1 MFTENTAD
9 QQVTIMNSKSF
20 FSKRAVVFAVAI
32 LCNSLWGSAT
42 PAIKTAYSM
51 FQIGPGDIMSR
62 LLLAGVRFAFAGA
75 AIIVYSSISAKKL
88 IRPKKESWFNIIKL
102 GTVQTVIQY
111 IFFYT
116 GLAHT
121 TGMKSLILGA
131 SATFFAIFFSVLYG
145 FEKMTVRKITGCI
158 IGFAGVV
165 LINLTGDSI
174 GAFNLKGDGAI
185 MVYTVANAF
194 AAVLI
199 KKYSA
204 TEDPAVLTGYQFLY
218 GGIVLAAAGLIGHG
232 RLLPTGPAAWLLMAY
247 MILLSA
253 VAYTLWSVLLKY
265 NPVSSITIY
274 SFTSTVFG
282 VLLSAI
288 ILKEKNTFT
297 PLQCAV
303 SVVLVSLGI
312 IIVNLRLRK
321 ESEC

>member
-1 MFTENTAD
+1 
-9 QQVTIMNSKSF
+9 MNSKPF
-20 FSKRAVVFAVAI
+20 FSRRAVVFAVAI
-32 LCNSLWGSAT
+32 LCNILWASAT
-42 PAIKTAYSM
+42 PAIKTAYTM
-51 FQIGPGDIMSR
+51 FQIGSGDIMSR
-62 LLLAGVRFAFAGA
+62 LLLAGVRFTFSGI
-75 AIIVYSSISAKKL
+75 AIIIYGSISAGRF
-88 IRPKKESWFNIIKL
+88 IRPKKESFLDVIKL
-102 GTVQTVIQY
+102 GTVQTVLQY
-111 IFFYT
+111 TFFFT

-121 TGMKSLILGA
+121 TGVKSLILGA

-145 FEKMTVRKITGCI
+145 FEKLTVRKTAGCV

-185 MVYTVANAF
+185 MVYTLANAF

-204 TEDPAVLTGYQFLY
+204 TEEPVVLTGYQFLY
-218 GGIVLAAAGLIGHG
+218 GGIVLAVAGLLGHG
-232 RLLPTGPAAWLLMAY
+232 RLIPIRPAAWLLLAY
-247 MILLSA
+247 MILISA
-253 VAYTLWSVLLKY
+253 VAYTLWTVLLKY
-265 NPVSSITIY
+265 NPVSSITVY

-288 ILKEKNTFT
+288 ILREKNTFT

-312 IIVNLRLRK
+312 IIVNLRLK
-321 ESEC
+321 NE

>member
-1 MFTENTAD
+1 MIMKTE
-9 QQVTIMNSKSF
+9 SF
-20 FSKRAVVFAVAI
+20 FSKRAAVFAVAI
-32 LCNSLWGSAT
+32 LCNLLWGSAT
-42 PAIKTAYSM
+42 PAIKTAYAL

-62 LLLAGVRFAFAGA
+62 LLLAGVRFAFAGVV
-75 AIIVYSSISAKKL
+75 IIIYGSIAAKKF
-88 IRPKKESWFNIIKL
+88 IRPKKESFLNVIKL

-131 SATFFAIFFSVLYG
+131 SATFFAIIFSVLYR
-145 FEKMTVRKITGCI
+145 FEKLTARKITGCI

-165 LINLTGDSI
+165 LINLTGDSF
-174 GAFNLKGDGAI
+174 GAFNLAGDGAI
-185 MVYTVANAF
+185 MVYTIANAF

-204 TEDPAVLTGYQFLY
+204 TEEPIVLTGYQFLY
-218 GGIVLAAAGLIGHG
+218 GGIVLVAAGLTG
-232 RLLPTGPAAWLLMAY
+232 RGKLLPVSPSAWLLMAY
-247 MILLSA
+247 MIFLSA

-265 NPVSSITIY
+265 NPVSSVTIY
-274 SFTSTVFG
+274 SFTNTVFG

-288 ILKEKNTFT
+288 ILKEQNAFT

-312 IIVNLRLRK
+312 IIVNLK
-321 ESEC
+321 AENKA

>member
-1 MFTENTAD
+1 
-9 QQVTIMNSKSF
+9 MNAKSF
-20 FSKRAVVFAVAI
+20 FSKRAVVFAAAI
-32 LCNSLWGSAT
+32 LCNLLWGSAT
-42 PAIKTAYSM
+42 PAIKTAYVM
-51 FQIGPGDIMSR
+51 FQIDSGDIMSR
-62 LLLAGVRFAFAGA
+62 LLLAGVRFALAGVV
-75 AIIVYSSISAKKL
+75 IIIYGSISAGRF
-88 IRPKKESWFNIIKL
+88 IRPKRESCLDVIKL
-102 GTVQTVIQY
+102 GTVQTVLQY
-111 IFFYT
+111 MFFYT

-131 SATFFAIFFSVLYG
+131 SATFFAIFFSILYG
-145 FEKMTVRKITGCI
+145 FEKLTARKALGCI

-165 LINLTGDSI
+165 LINLTGDSF

-185 MVYTVANAF
+185 MVYTLANAF

-204 TEDPAVLTGYQFLY
+204 TEEPVVLTGYQFLF
-218 GGIVLAAAGLIGHG
+218 GGTVLAVVGLLGRG

-253 VAYTLWSVLLKY
+253 VAYTLWTVLLKF
-265 NPVSSITIY
+265 NPVSSITVY

-282 VLLSAI
+282 VLLSAV
-288 ILKEKNTFT
+288 ILKEQNTFT

-312 IIVNLRLRK
+312 IIVNLRLRN
-321 ESEC
+321 E

>member
-1 MFTENTAD
+1 
-9 QQVTIMNSKSF
+9 
-20 FSKRAVVFAVAI
+20 
-32 LCNSLWGSAT
+32 
-42 PAIKTAYSM
+42 
-51 FQIGPGDIMSR
+51 MSR
-62 LLLAGVRFAFAGA
+62 LLLAGVRFALAGVV
-75 AIIVYSSISAKKL
+75 IIIYGSISAGKF
-88 IRPKKESWFNIIKL
+88 IRPKKESLLNVVKL
-102 GTVQTVIQY
+102 GTVQTVLQY
-111 IFFYT
+111 LFFYT

-131 SATFFAIFFSVLYG
+131 SATFFAIFFSILYG
-145 FEKMTVRKITGCI
+145 FEKLTMRKTVGCI

-165 LINLTGDSI
+165 LINLTGESI

-185 MVYTVANAF
+185 MVYTLANAL

-204 TEDPAVLTGYQFLY
+204 SEEPVVLTGYQFLF
-218 GGIVLAAAGLIGHG
+218 GGIVLAVTGLFGHG
-232 RLLPTGPAAWLLMAY
+232 GLLPTGPSAWLLMAY

-253 VAYTLWSVLLKY
+253 VAYTLWTVLLKY
-265 NPVSSITIY
+265 NPVSSITVF

-288 ILKEKNTFT
+288 ILNEQNTFT

-312 IIVNLRLRK
+312 IIVNLRPKRDAQ
-321 ESEC
+321 S